1 MSRSDR
7 GGYSQSTRV
16 LRHPKRLTLAAL
28 LLAGA
33 AALAGCQRETGP
45 DPLELTG
52 KMFIFNYRLAY
63 ATYMITLTKTKP
75 VPEGSTVV
83 ATFENPAGG
92 APLTLDRK
100 LFAKLDK
107 VVLESPD
114 VICVKK
120 QRPYAV
126 TIEVKGPDGAI
137 LQTLKTTVTSNL
149 DQDILPAKAL
159 VVGPAYDKNPEVFKD
174 GKTPKRFD
182 TAKCPS

>member
-1 MSRSDR
+1 MSIYPR
-7 GGYSQSTRV
+7 
-16 LRHPKRLTLAAL
+16 RLTLAVL
-28 LLAGA
+28 FLAA
-33 AALAGCQRETGP
+33 VTVLAGCLRETGP

-63 ATYMITLTKTKP
+63 ATYMITLTKTEP

-92 APLTLDRK
+92 APLRLDRK

-114 VICVKK
+114 VTCVKK

-126 TIEVKGPDGAI
+126 TIEVKGPDGVI
-137 LQTLKTTVTSNL
+137 LQTLKTEVISDL

-174 GKTPKRFD
+174 GKTPEHFE

>member
-1 MSRSDR
+1 MSM
-7 GGYSQSTRV
+7 Q
-16 LRHPKRLTLAAL
+16 PKHLTLAVL
-28 LLAGA
+28 LVAGA
-33 AALAGCQRETGP
+33 AALAGCQRETGA

-63 ATYMITLTKTKP
+63 ATYMITLTKTEP

-83 ATFENPAGG
+83 ATFENPARG

-100 LFAKLDK
+100 LFSKLDK

-114 VICVKK
+114 VTCVRKN
-120 QRPYAV
+120 RPYAV

-149 DQDILPAKAL
+149 DQDVLPAKAL
-159 VVGPAYDKNPEVFKD
+159 VVGPGYDKNPEVFKD
-174 GKTPKRFD
+174 GKTPDHFE
-182 TAKCPS
+182 TASCPS